1 MLHLL
6 LAEKLNFAFAL
17 GNVFI
22 ETIIILCW
30 YCQQIYSFMSGFGS
44 LQIKQS
50 DGDSYLEKHAN
61 YISLPLKHRL
71 QCAFFTILRISMTID
86 VTIGELCTRT
96 SGSCWG
102 SARAAS
108 PSTSGTPSSGSGRRP
123 GAPPPPGSD
132 SKTWA
137 SHLKCFHAD
146 VTLIMITILM
156 VSDGVNDVY
165 ILPLNISKMLGSRKM
180 NCTSIGEILSEWCN
194 MQGRDRWKIKLFVE
208 KTQSNDMSYSAV
220 SNL

>member
-1 MLHLL
+1 M
-6 LAEKLNFAFAL
+6 
-17 GNVFI
+17 
-22 ETIIILCW
+22 CW

-61 YISLPLKHRL
+61 YISLLH
-71 QCAFFTILRISMTID
+71 FFTIKASVSMCLLHNIENIYD
-86 VTIGELCTRT
+86 HQCHNWRT
-96 SGSCWG
+96 LYQDIRQLLGLGQSSLSLDKWDTLEWQRAAAGG
-102 SARAAS
+102 SA
-108 PSTSGTPSSGSGRRP
+108 TTGVWLQNMGFSSQMFSCRCDIGKDNNFDL
-123 GAPPPPGSD
+123 SD
-132 SKTWA
+132 
-137 SHLKCFHAD
+137 D
-146 VTLIMITILM
+146 VC
-156 VSDGVNDVY
+156 

>member
-1 MLHLL
+1 
-6 LAEKLNFAFAL
+6 
-17 GNVFI
+17 
-22 ETIIILCW
+22 
-30 YCQQIYSFMSGFGS
+30 MSGFGS

-61 YISLPLKHRL
+61 FISLPLKHWF

-123 GAPPPPGSD
+123 GAPPPPGCD

-146 VTLIMITILM
+146 VTLHCNIDNDNNFDL
-156 VSDGVNDVY
+156 SDGVNDVY
-165 ILPLNISKMLGSRKM
+165 ILPLNISKMIGSRKM
-180 NCTSIGEILSEWCN
+180 NCTSIGEILSE
-194 MQGRDRWKIKLFVE
+194 
-208 KTQSNDMSYSAV
+208 
-220 SNL
+220 